1 MRKLFNKSCNLGR
14 HINSRNNRLLAQ
26 CNGES
31 NSANTGL
38 DTEVSGNSKET
49 ISENEEKNASDNEE
63 RGKSEYEQ
71 LTECTLDNVK
81 YTKKRKKK
89 SCIYNP
95 FKSIDSYFGRSIA
108 KAFGITV
115 KYENNK
121 KVYDFSCRKLSFKK
135 ILLIY
140 FIPSIIFIIGY
151 LILEYN
157 KYTAIILSLLGIIIF
172 IITYFFIKGIKYAFT
187 SEKKRKNKH

>member
-1 MRKLFNKSCNLGR
+1 MNKSCNLGR
-14 HINSRNNRLLAQ
+14 HINSRNNRLLAK

-31 NSANTGL
+31 NFTNTGL
-38 DTEVSGNSKET
+38 NTEVSGIGKKK
-49 ISENEEKNASDNEE
+49 ISENEGKNAFDNEE
-63 RGKSEYEQ
+63 RGKPEYEQ

-81 YTKKRKKK
+81 YTKLRKKK

-115 KYENNK
+115 NYENNK
-121 KVYDFSCRKLSFKK
+121 KIYDFSCKKLSFKK

-157 KYTAIILSLLGIIIF
+157 SYTAIILSLLGIIIF
-172 IITYFFIKGIKYAFT
+172 IITYFLIKGIKYAFM
-187 SEKKRKNKH
+187 SEKKRKIKY